1 MNKKRFMKQKNNEEN
16 SVKTKLLLLE
26 DDTNLSETVCEFL
39 ESKGY
44 DVTPVYDGEKAE
56 EILYEQQFDLLLLDV
71 NVPYLNGFE
80 LLCKMRKESRNTPA
94 IFLTSLN
101 SIEDVEHGYKSG
113 CDDYIR
119 KPFALKE
126 LLFRIETLLKREFFH
141 TQSNKITLNENSEYD
156 TQTHQL
162 FINNHAIQLQ
172 NKEAKLL
179 KLFLQKKNEIIS
191 HETLMA
197 HLWDYNEQGSD
208 DTLRTYIKNLR
219 KLIGKEQI
227 VSIKKLGYKFTIA

>member
-1 MNKKRFMKQKNNEEN
+1 MKKR
-16 SVKTKLLLLE
+16 LLLLE

-44 DVTPVYDGEKAE
+44 DVTPVYDGEDAE
-56 EILYEQQFDLLLLDV
+56 VIIFEHHFDLFLLDV
-71 NVPYLNGFE
+71 NVPSLNGFQ
-80 LLCKMRKESRNTPA
+80 LLSNVRKEGNTTPA

-101 SIEDVEHGYKSG
+101 AIENLEEGYESG

-126 LLFRIETLLKREFFH
+126 LLFRIETILKREFFH
-141 TQSNKITLNENSEYD
+141 SSSNTISLGEGITFD
-156 TQTHQL
+156 TL
-162 FINNHAIQLQ
+162 SNLLRVNNQPVQLQ

-179 KLFLQKKNEIIS
+179 KLFLQKQEEILP
-191 HETLMA
+191 HELIMS
-197 HLWDYNEQGSD
+197 HLWEYDELGSD

-219 KLIGKEQI
+219 KIIGKERI
-227 VSIKKLGYKFTIA
+227 VSLKKLGYKFTRE